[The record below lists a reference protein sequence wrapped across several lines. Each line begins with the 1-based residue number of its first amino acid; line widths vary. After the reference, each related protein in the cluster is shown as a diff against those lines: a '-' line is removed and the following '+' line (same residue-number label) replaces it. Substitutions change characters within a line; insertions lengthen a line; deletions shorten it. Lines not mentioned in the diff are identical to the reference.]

1 MRGGINMDD
10 FERFLEEQLKNPEF
24 KKEWE
29 DFQPELELMKQV
41 IGERMEQNIS
51 QRELADRMGTKQANI
66 SRLENG
72 NANPSLDFLKRL
84 AKALGKKLEIK
95 LV

>member
-1 MRGGINMDD
+1 MEFKKYLDKQ
-10 FERFLEEQLKNPEF
+10 LENEEF

-29 DFQPELELMKQV
+29 EFQPELQLMKQV

>member
-1 MRGGINMDD
+1 MDD
-10 FERFLEEQLKNPEF
+10 LEKLLNKRLEDKEF

-66 SRLENG
+66 SKLENG

-84 AKALGKKLEIK
+84 ANSLGKKLEIK
-95 LV
+95 FV

>member
-1 MRGGINMDD
+1 MTFKEYLN
-10 FERFLEEQLKNPEF
+10 EQLKDPEF

-29 DFQPELELMKQV
+29 DFQLELELMKQV

>member
-1 MRGGINMDD
+1 MKTLNDLLN
-10 FERFLEEQLKNPEF
+10 ERLKDENF

-29 DFQPELELMKQV
+29 AFQPELQLMQQLIK
-41 IGERMEQNIS
+41 ERSNQNIS
-51 QRELADRMGTKQANI
+51 QKELADRMGTKQANI
-66 SRLENG
+66 SRIENG

-95 LV
+95 FVD

>member
-1 MRGGINMDD
+1 MRGGINMKTLSD
-10 FERFLEEQLKNPEF
+10 FLAEQLKDPEF

>member
-1 MRGGINMDD
+1 MDD
-10 FERFLEEQLKNPEF
+10 FERFLAEQLKDPEF